1 MTKDVAHLLEIP
13 PFSLPQSAKEAL
25 FFPAALELTCY
36 HSAHCEPYAN
46 ILRALEFHP
55 ESVCST
61 QELPFLPS
69 SLFKSMR
76 LSSASSEQEYARSL
90 TSSGT
95 TGSQTV
101 HVELDR
107 ETSADQQRALAHIA
121 ADFIGGA
128 RLPMLILDQPSTL
141 AHGSGL
147 SARAAG
153 ILGFSIFARRRVFA
167 LREDLTL
174 DLPAIQVFLEQAN
187 GGPFLLFGFTFMV
200 WKYFCQALRD
210 SAEHL
215 DFSGG
220 ILIHGGGWKK
230 LLDQAVPPEEFQ
242 RALNECCGLHRIY
255 NYYGMAEQAGS
266 VFFQCEAGRFH
277 ASELS
282 EVFVRRAEE
291 FSLCEPGEPGILQ
304 VLSLLPRS
312 YPGHSLLTEDEGV
325 FLGVDDCPCGR
336 LGKNF
341 LVSGRLQQAQLR
353 GCSDVYAG

>member
-76 LSSASSEQEYARSL
+76 LNSTSSEQEYARSL

-200 WKYFCQALRD
+200 WKYFYQALRD

-242 RALNECCGLHRIY
+242 RTLNECCGLHRIY

-282 EVFVRRAEE
+282 EVFVRRAED

>member
-76 LSSASSEQEYARSL
+76 LNSTSSEQEYARSL

-282 EVFVRRAEE
+282 EVFVRRAED

>member
-1 MTKDVAHLLEIP
+1 MTKDVAHLLKIP

-25 FFPAALELTCY
+25 FFPAALELTRY

-46 ILRALEFHP
+46 ILSALEFDP
-55 ESVCST
+55 ETIHST
-61 QELPFLPS
+61 QELPFFPS
-69 SLFKSMR
+69 GLFKSMR
-76 LSSASSEQEYARSL
+76 LSSVPSEQEYARSL

-107 ETSADQQRALAHIA
+107 ETAADQQCALAHIA

-128 RLPMLILDQPSTL
+128 RLPMLILDQPSIL

-174 DLPAIQVFLEQAN
+174 DLPAIRAFLEQAN

-200 WKYFCQALRD
+200 WKYFCQTLRD
-210 SAEHL
+210 STEHL

-282 EVFVRRAEE
+282 EVFVRRAED
-291 FSLCEPGEPGILQ
+291 FSLCEPGEAGILQ

>member
-1 MTKDVAHLLEIP
+1 MTKDVARLLEIP
-13 PFSLPQSAKEAL
+13 PFSMPQSAKDAL

-36 HSAHCEPYAN
+36 HSAHCEPYGN
-46 ILRALEFHP
+46 MLRALEFDPQTVH
-55 ESVCST
+55 ST

-69 SLFKSMR
+69 GVFKAMKLRSGT
-76 LSSASSEQEYARSL
+76 AGQEYARAL

-101 HVELDR
+101 QVELDR
-107 ETSADQQRALAHIA
+107 ETAADQQRALAHIA

-128 RLPMLILDQPSTL
+128 RLPMLILDQPSVLT
-141 AHGSGL
+141 HGSGL

-153 ILGFSIFARRRVFA
+153 ILGFSLFARRRVFA
-167 LREDLTL
+167 LREDLSL
-174 DLPAIQVFLEQAN
+174 DLPAIRSFLEQLN
-187 GGPFLLFGFTFMV
+187 GKPFLLFGFTFMV
-200 WKYFCQALRD
+200 WKYFYQALLD

-266 VFFQCEAGRFH
+266 VFFQCEAGHFH

-282 EVFVRRAEE
+282 ELFVRRGED

-312 YPGHSLLTEDEGV
+312 YPGHSILTEDEGV
-325 FLGVDDCPCGR
+325 FLGADDCPCGR
-336 LGKNF
+336 LGKHF
-341 LVSGRLQQAQLR
+341 LVNGRLQQAQLR